1 MKKQKLT
8 IMWCLLSIVFI
19 LCFVV
24 VQDTDKTTTLELVFT
39 SLSLACSFMIGVN
52 LFGGKKYE

>member
-8 IMWCLLSIVFI
+8 IMWCLLCIVFI
-19 LCFVV
+19 LCFVA
-24 VQDTDKTTTLELVFT
+24 VQDVDKTTTLELVFI
-39 SLSLACSFMIGVN
+39 SLSSACSFMIGVN